1 MKVGIL
7 TYHRSNNVGAV
18 LQNYALQQVL
28 NKYGVENETIDY
40 KCDFI
45 EQNNRILFGKN
56 LKANLKKLIELNTL
70 IKREHKFKEF
80 RKKYLLISPK
90 VYSQSSIQN
99 SNEIYDLFISGSDQV
114 WNMKLNREDYNY
126 FLKFVKDDSKKIAY
140 AASFG
145 YSVIP
150 NEYEE
155 NTLNYLNKFKYIS
168 VREKQSKELLANY
181 NIKSDVV
188 LDPTLLLD
196 SNKWEKIIK
205 NLNIKKKFIFI
216 YMVAYTPE
224 ILNVAIKY
232 GKKNNYD
239 VYCMHYN
246 YKNFNNVKNVRSVSP
261 DEFLYY
267 IKNAE
272 IVFCSSYHAVCF
284 SILFKKK
291 FFVALDASVN
301 NNNSRINTLLS
312 NLDLNERIFEKN
324 KEYNDEI
331 DYRNTFIKLEKLKD
345 DSFKFIEKT
354 IMERNA

>member
-1 MKVGIL
+1 MVG
-7 TYHRSNNVGAV
+7 Y
-18 LQNYALQQVL
+18 
-28 NKYGVENETIDY
+28 
-40 KCDFI
+40 
-45 EQNNRILFGKN
+45 
-56 LKANLKKLIELNTL
+56 
-70 IKREHKFKEF
+70 
-80 RKKYLLISPK
+80 K

-224 ILNVAIKY
+224 ILNDAIKY
-232 GKKNNYD
+232 GKKNNCD

-291 FFVALDASVN
+291 FFVALDTSVN